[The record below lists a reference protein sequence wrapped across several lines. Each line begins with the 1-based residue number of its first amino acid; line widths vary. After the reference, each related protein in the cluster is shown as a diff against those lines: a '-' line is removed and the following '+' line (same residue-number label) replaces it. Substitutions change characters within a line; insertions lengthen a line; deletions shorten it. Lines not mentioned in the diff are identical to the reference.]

1 MNGSG
6 YLYTPRPTVISQDV
20 GSVTV
25 NTREAGAL
33 PTQRRPLRAGKA
45 DRTAASRPDAAF
57 LSAFTGRGPS
67 RR

>member
-6 YLYTPRPTVISQDV
+6 YLYTPQPTVISQDV

-25 NTREAGAL
+25 NTREADAWA
-33 PTQRRPLRAGKA
+33 TQGRPLRVGKA
-45 DRTAASRPDAAF
+45 DRAAASRPDAAF
-57 LSAFTGRGPS
+57 LTLFSGRGPS